1 MRLRFK
7 TTSIFVLAFVLH
19 AAAARPG
26 AAQQR
31 PPAAV
36 TGRLVEGRAVQQRE
50 RVIGS
55 LRAAS
60 EAVLAALEEGAVTSF
75 TVREGHV
82 VRTGDTLLVIDTRRL
97 EAQRTAIVASRAEA
111 DAVHVQ
117 REAELSDARDDF
129 AALEAAAKSDAISE
143 RDLRRA
149 RTALAVAE
157 AQLTSAARR
166 AEALV
171 AELALLDVRIH
182 DATLRAPFD
191 GVVVERHVEI
201 GEWVQAGDPAVT
213 LISSSALEV
222 WLDVPER
229 LLGQYTTGAGK
240 LGDELMVEIGP
251 ERRPHRALAPRI
263 VPRVDP
269 RSRTFALVALLAG
282 DAHEALGL
290 SPGVSASAWLS
301 IGRTDEALLVP
312 KDALVYR
319 PGGVSVMAVM
329 GEGAKDSPTVT
340 GTAALIPVVIRFEAD
355 REVAI
360 EPGALQVGTLVV
372 TEGNERLFPGTAV
385 LATVDRT
392 PLAR

>member
-1 MRLRFK
+1 MRLRSL
-7 TTSIFVLAFVLH
+7 TQPFVALALVVP
-19 AAAARPG
+19 AAAALPM
-26 AAQQR
+26 AAQGQ

-36 TGRLVEGRAVQQRE
+36 AARLVEGREVQQRE

-75 TVREGHV
+75 AVREGHP

-97 EAQRTAIVASRAEA
+97 EAQRTAIVASHAEA
-111 DAVHVQ
+111 EALRVQ
-117 REAELSDARDDF
+117 REAELSDAREDL
-129 AALEAAAKSDAISE
+129 AALEAAAKSDAISA

-149 RTALAVAE
+149 RTVLAVAD
-157 AQLTSAARR
+157 AQMTSAARR
-166 AEALV
+166 TEALV

-191 GVVVERHVEI
+191 GVVVERHVEV
-201 GEWVQAGDPAVT
+201 GEWVKAGDPAVT

-229 LLGQYTTGAGK
+229 LLGQYTTGPGK
-240 LGDELMVEIGP
+240 LAGELTVEIGP

-269 RSRTFALVALLAG
+269 RSRTFALVATLAA
-282 DAHEALGL
+282 DEHEALGL

-301 IGRTDEALLVP
+301 IGRAVEALLVP

-319 PGGVSVMAVM
+319 PGGVSVMVVM
-329 GEGAKDSPTVT
+329 GDGAGNSPTVS
-340 GTAALIPVVIRFEAD
+340 GTAGLVPVVIRFETD

-360 EPGALQVGTLVV
+360 EPGALQVGTLIV

-385 LATVDRT
+385 LATIDRT